1 MTGAERREQIRA
13 KLSQAQ
19 SPISATTLAKQFAV
33 SRQTIVGDIS
43 LLRAHGTAIAA
54 TLQGYQLE
62 ATNQPTTVLV
72 CRHFPN
78 EATKEMALIIEAGGV
93 IKDVEVEHPLYGR
106 LRGELEIREIGDIN
120 LFMGR
125 LKQLQGHLLSELTDG
140 VHSHTV
146 AYQTPEQLAAIKK
159 ALRDAGYLYEN

>member
-1 MTGAERREQIRA
+1 MTGSERREQIRS
-13 KLSQAQ
+13 KLSQTQ
-19 SPISATTLAKQFAV
+19 VPISATTLAKQFNV

-43 LLRAHGTAIAA
+43 LLRAHGTAIVA
-54 TLQGYQLE
+54 TLQGYELE
-62 ATNQPTTVLV
+62 KANQPTVVLV

-78 EATKEMALIIEAGGV
+78 EATKEMDLIIRAGGV

-106 LRGELEIREIGDIN
+106 LRGELEIRSVGDIN

-125 LKQLQGHLLSELTDG
+125 LKKLQGHLLSELTDG

-146 AYQTPEQLAAIKK
+146 AYQTPEQLTAIKA